1 MQHHD
6 AITGTESPKV
16 KDMYTEHLRMGML
29 GVRKLMVSIAL
40 GGPPVYG
47 TGKQGASGL
56 ALQRVWGQE

>member
-47 TGKQGASGL
+47 TGKQGASGF
-56 ALQRVWGQE
+56 ALL